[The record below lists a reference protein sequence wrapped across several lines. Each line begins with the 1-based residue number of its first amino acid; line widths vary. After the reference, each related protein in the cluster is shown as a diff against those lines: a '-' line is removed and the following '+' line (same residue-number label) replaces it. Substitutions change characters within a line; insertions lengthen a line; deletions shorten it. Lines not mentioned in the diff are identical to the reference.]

1 LGLDKEAYGQLMN
14 WHSAGAIVGKLVSG
28 LGADFIYIPMSL
40 FAIAFGGPTTAF

>member
-28 LGADFIYIPMSL
+28 LGADYIPMSL